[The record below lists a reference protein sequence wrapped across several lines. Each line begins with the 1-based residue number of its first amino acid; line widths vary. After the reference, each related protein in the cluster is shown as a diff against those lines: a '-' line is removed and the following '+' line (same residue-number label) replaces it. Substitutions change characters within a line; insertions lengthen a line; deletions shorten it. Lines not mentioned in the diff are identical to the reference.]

1 MMTKTDAADLAIDRA
16 LAAVREADGVW
27 SDLIAA
33 AGSADVSVTREEQ
46 RGLRAALAILK
57 AARVWADDLR
67 PWVNIAIPNDS
78 HSLVM
83 NLYRTIQGR
92 SP

>member
-1 MMTKTDAADLAIDRA
+1 MSDLAIDRA
-16 LAAVREADGVW
+16 LTAVREADGVW

-57 AARVWADDLR
+57 AAQACDAAWGTPGLYAAQQALHA
-67 PWVNIAIPNDS
+67 AIRGEP
-78 HSLVM
+78 
-83 NLYRTIQGR
+83 
-92 SP
+92 